1 MLLFLIL
8 FMPCVL
14 ALYCFVSKN
23 KKVAPVIFIGL
34 MVALLYCAVRVIGT
48 FSHRII
54 PDSFGTNYFYYLIR
68 FTVIPVITIYA
79 LYVLLTRDT
88 WEFKISM
95 FFPLLGTFYA
105 VFIPY
110 KVVAFTQSVYSGYDL
125 FLRPMIY
132 MAMIGGLAI
141 CLFFAFKYIVLEKI
155 PLAII
160 SIVLIIVYM
169 LIPALFDTLF
179 ALNKAT
185 AVVICGGLLYSLIP
199 GLYGGYCV
207 VKKMLEK

>member
-1 MLLFLIL
+1 MLLFLLL

-14 ALYCFVSKN
+14 ALYCVVSKN

-34 MVALLYCAVRVIGT
+34 MVALIYCAIRVIGT

-54 PDSFGTNYFYYLIR
+54 PDSFAINYFYYLIR
-68 FTVIPVITIYA
+68 FTLIPVITIYA

-88 WEFKISM
+88 WELKISM
-95 FFPLLGTFYA
+95 FFPLIGTFYA

-132 MAMIGGLAI
+132 MAMVGGVAI

-155 PLAII
+155 PFAII
-160 SIVLIIVYM
+160 SILVIIIY
-169 LIPALFDTLF
+169 LLLPAFFDALF

-185 AVVICGGLLYSLIP
+185 GLVIAGGLVYSLIP
-199 GLYGGYCV
+199 GLYGIYCLV
-207 VKKMLEK
+207 NKLLEK